1 MNWLLLFAWLFSAS
15 TVAPA
20 AGAAAEVATL
30 ELRIENIASHQ
41 GTIWVG
47 IYESE
52 DDFLNRERARLIHRS
67 VRHMGSTQVLIDG
80 LTINKRYAVAVFHDV
95 NDNGDLDTNWLG
107 LPAEPYALSR
117 PLQSWF
123 RAPRF
128 EEMSFVFR
136 PEHGLLP
143 LRLR

>member
-1 MNWLLLFAWLFSAS
+1 MQWLSLLFALCLLSAARPGDCES
-15 TVAPA
+15 MEIGVL
-20 AGAAAEVATL
+20 EV
-30 ELRIENIASHQ
+30 RIDNIISPG

-47 IYESE
+47 IYESD
-52 DDFLNRERARLIHRS
+52 DDFLNRDRARLVHRS
-67 VRHMGSTQVLIDG
+67 VHRTGSTLIRIDG
-80 LTINKRYAVAVFHDV
+80 LTVNKRYAVAVFHDV
-95 NDNGDLDTNWLG
+95 NNNGELDTNWLG

-136 PEHGLLP
+136 PEKGLLP